1 MDQRWTLHVENIGKV
16 LAADI
21 KIAPLICFVGDN
33 NSGKS
38 YIMTLLWGFINNGR
52 KELLSEV
59 SVSDAESSGVYKKCY
74 EWLKSH
80 LDEGQ
85 VEIDAETAYVCMVK
99 DNNVLQG
106 SLNIC

>member
-21 KIAPLICFVGDN
+21 QIAPLICFVGDN

-38 YIMTLLWGFINNGR
+38 YIMTLLWGVINNGR

-59 SVSDAESSGVYKKCY
+59 SVSDAESSGVYKPLQIKHN
-74 EWLKSH
+74 K
-80 LDEGQ
+80 
-85 VEIDAETAYVCMVK
+85 IRMVK